1 MERARRPCRN
11 PYALDR
17 TPCGSSSGSGSAAS
31 ANLAAVTIGTE
42 TGGSII
48 CPSSINGIVGLKPTV
63 GLWSRAGI
71 IPISH
76 SQDSAGPMTRT
87 VRDAA
92 ILLGVVCG
100 VDPRDP
106 ATSASD
112 GRFHP
117 DYTTFLDSAGL
128 KGARLAS
135 SGTFQA
141 STSGSSR
148 SSIAPS
154 TT

>member
-1 MERARRPCRN
+1 MSEWAYWRGMNAVERMERARRPVPESFAWIAR
-11 PYALDR
+11 PADR
-17 TPCGSSSGSGSAAS
+17 APVRACGL

-71 IPISH
+71 IPIPH

-92 ILLGVVCG
+92 ILLGVV
-100 VDPRDP
+100 
-106 ATSASD
+106 AA
-112 GRFHP
+112 
-117 DYTTFLDSAGL
+117 
-128 KGARLAS
+128 
-135 SGTFQA
+135 
-141 STSGSSR
+141 
-148 SSIAPS
+148 
-154 TT
+154 